1 MSNSNSNSHQQHYQH
16 GRQSQQSPPPL
27 PLYAITGLSHI
38 LTTSEACHILGKQI
52 VRAIVRSFLR
62 FTAMNTN
69 SFSSVSSSS
78 SVDGGRSVVSP
89 MQQGQEQGN
98 DSMTSGSGGSNS
110 KNQSSNNSQYYSK
123 YHAIPFRHIANNIIQ
138 QSETEEERYWVDLI
152 TASLAYNFINHYN
165 NNNHGNNDS
174 STNNDSTK
182 NSSEKSNDGDIP
194 DWCITAWH
202 RILNLP
208 PQHIYTN
215 MDFHLQ
221 KSSNPSSSD
230 GQSYQHQQ
238 QYYQYL
244 NSQIPSPILG
254 LDKTSFLKAGV
265 LFPSC
270 SSPHRE
276 KDGHL
281 VLMEYAFAALAT
293 PNPALILNKLAKIC
307 NNSAFS
313 GNPSGSSSNHDK
325 VTLRNNVNS
334 VYRQSSHLSTSSTAI
349 SATSVTN
356 NSHHYMTDP
365 ANTPTTNYNITGM
378 NDNRATK
385 SIILLP
391 DLIIFWAIS
400 YKYQHMYDL
409 NGIHKV
415 ITSTVDTIDN
425 YDGNNQSN
433 KSSND
438 SSTSPSHK
446 EPHISHQPS
455 PPSSPLSKQSYE
467 FTQSGLKSISH
478 AAELTFRIY
487 NTFQKRDVLSRD
499 ILNQFMNDIYGADT
513 IVRRNVSMTLDQ
525 IFISNNIVAGSSSNS
540 SALPH
545 APTRYLAHL
554 NQGQF
559 IDSIQHTARIIHNRK
574 NNSTTNNSS
583 RTLMP
588 EQKVVDWIMTLGSL
602 PDFILQHQHFYTS
615 CMDNDIPSIMKLSL
629 SSSPFLSTY
638 KFLQAKMEMLRNT
651 TMDNEIRILCRKF
664 GIDADSSVNT
674 NISPVVGT
682 NSTTNSVNKTNS
694 STCIQL
700 YEVRRRFR
708 SVIELSS
715 HTKMKTKNVL
725 NGDENDNNDL
735 LTNSTGTDSTGSS
748 CSDDA
753 DSYDEGESNQLPID
767 DDEGKQQQ
775 QQPILTYDDNQPQPR
790 NVIDEEKFLRATTES
805 NDDFG
810 HGGFLTPSLAKLV
823 FQAGCATIRKNRDQ
837 SARKEVETFIKS
849 TRQTVSDQPFIE
861 SDCRPLDRSEKYWT
875 LYDVLFFGC
884 NGVRGDSI
892 DEGVENDTLL
902 RFVFSMFLLV
912 PKMNNNSNNN
922 CEVPRFVS
930 IPSLKTLGE
939 ESQSDWSMTKYQVG
953 YMLLLLM
960 DHAKYRSVADSPPSS
975 TEQEGNDSLGN
986 TMEKMLLEQTFEDV
1000 QIEITV
1006 ASQLFGSLPSK
1017 FTVEGHRRHISLSSL
1032 VDFVFEESVDDSQQS
1047 NVAECLSYQSFVKWC
1062 TYNPQ
1067 LGEESLDSSF
1077 CRIGQLLLDLRLM
1090 ASTLF
1095 GVKPSSSRLEHTL
1108 INEIFRRYY
1117 LRFPASDFAKR
1128 GPAKTVWYVIPSSW
1142 WKRWEAY
1149 VVESIKANDCRT
1161 TILSQIENN
1170 KLVVDNGSLALRPN
1184 LRNKQD
1190 FEVMTFD

>member
-1 MSNSNSNSHQQHYQH
+1 MSNSNSNSNSNSHQQHDQH
-16 GRQSQQSPPPL
+16 GQQSPPPL

-69 SFSSVSSSS
+69 SISSVPTSS
-78 SVDGGRSVVSP
+78 SVDGGRSVVRP
-89 MQQGQEQGN
+89 MQQGQEN
-98 DSMTSGSGGSNS
+98 DRVTSTGGSNS
-110 KNQSSNNSQYYSK
+110 KNQSSNNRQYYSK
-123 YHAIPFRHIANNIIQ
+123 YHAIPLRHIANNIIQ
-138 QSETEEERYWVDLI
+138 ESETEEERYWVDLL
-152 TASLAYNFINHYN
+152 TASLAYNFTKHYN

-182 NSSEKSNDGDIP
+182 NSAEKSNDGDIP

-215 MDFHLQ
+215 MDLHLQ
-221 KSSNPSSSD
+221 KSSNPSSSAD
-230 GQSYQHQQ
+230 GQTYQQQQ

-307 NNSAFS
+307 NNSALS
-313 GNPSGSSSNHDK
+313 GNPGGSSSNHNK

-334 VYRQSSHLSTSSTAI
+334 VYRQSSHLSTSSTAT

-356 NSHHYMTDP
+356 NTHHNMTDP

-400 YKYQHMYDL
+400 FKYQRMYDL

-415 ITSTVDTIDN
+415 ITSTVDTVEN

-433 KSSND
+433 ENSND
-438 SSTSPSHK
+438 SSTPSSHK

-455 PPSSPLSKQSYE
+455 PPSSPLSKYSYE

-487 NTFQKRDVLSRD
+487 NSFQKRDVLSRD

-513 IVRRNVSMTLDQ
+513 IARRNVGMMLDQ
-525 IFISNNIVAGSSSNS
+525 MFISNSSVGGSSGNS
-540 SALPH
+540 SVLPH

-554 NQGQF
+554 HQGQF
-559 IDSIQHTARIIHNRK
+559 IDSIQRTARIIHARK
-574 NNSTTNNSS
+574 INSTTNHSS
-583 RTLMP
+583 RTLMA
-588 EQKVVDWIMTLGSL
+588 EQKVVDWIMILGSL

-615 CMDNDIPSIMKLSL
+615 CMDNDIPSITKLSL
-629 SSSPFLSTY
+629 TSSPFLSTY

-664 GIDADSSVNT
+664 GIDVDSSVNT
-674 NISPVVGT
+674 NTSPAGGT
-682 NSTTNSVNKTNS
+682 NSTTNAVNATNS
-694 STCIQL
+694 SPCMQL

-715 HTKMKTKNVL
+715 HIKMKTKNVL
-725 NGDENDNNDL
+725 NDDENDHNDH
-735 LTNSTGTDSTGSS
+735 LTNSIGTDSTGSS

-753 DSYDEGESNQLPID
+753 DSDEEGESNQLPINEE
-767 DDEGKQQQ
+767 EGKQQ
-775 QQPILTYDDNQPQPR
+775 QQPILTDNDDQPQPR

-810 HGGFLTPSLAKLV
+810 HGGFLTLSLAKLV

-884 NGVRGDSI
+884 SGVRGDII

-902 RFVFSMFLLV
+902 RFVFSTFLLV
-912 PKMNNNSNNN
+912 PKMNNKTNNG
-922 CEVPRFVS
+922 EVPRFVS

-960 DHAKYRSVADSPPSS
+960 DHANYRSVADSPPSS
-975 TEQEGNDSLGN
+975 NEQEGNDFLGN
-986 TMEKMLLEQTFEDV
+986 AMEKMLLEQTLEDV
-1000 QIEITV
+1000 EIEISV
-1006 ASQLFGSLPSK
+1006 ASQLFGSLPSE
-1017 FTVEGHRRHISLSSL
+1017 FRGRHISLSSL
-1032 VDFVFEESVDDSQQS
+1032 VDLVFQESGDDSQQS
-1047 NVAECLSYQSFVKWC
+1047 NVEECLSYQNFVKWC
-1062 TYNPQ
+1062 TYIPQ
-1067 LGEESLDSSF
+1067 RGEESLDSNF

-1095 GVKPSSSRLEHTL
+1095 GVKPSSPRLEHTL
-1108 INEIFRRYY
+1108 INEIFRRYS

-1128 GPAKTVWYVIPSSW
+1128 GPANTIWFVIPSSW
-1142 WKRWEAY
+1142 WKKWEAY
-1149 VVESIKANDCRT
+1149 VVDSTKGNDCRT
-1161 TILSQIENN
+1161 TILSHIENN

-1190 FEVMTFD
+1190 FEVRTFD